1 MANDIFGSIGGFFD
15 SIAKGVVPA
24 NTPDSKIVSAQVDI
38 KNLKAQESQ
47 VMEEIGRA
55 AYEANP
61 TAWEQDDKIKLIR
74 QNLASAQAVLDE
86 ATKQKEAEEAA
97 KTAQSQALTCP
108 NPECGHINP
117 EGTKFCQNCGTKLGI
132 ETPTK
137 TFCTSCG
144 AELAAGTKF
153 CGSCGAKQFD

>member
-1 MANDIFGSIGGFFD
+1 MANDIFGSLGGFFD
-15 SIAKGVVPA
+15 SIAKGVVPQ
-24 NTPDSKIVSAQVDI
+24 NTPDSKILNAQSEL
-38 KNLKAQESQ
+38 KNLKAQESEI
-47 VMEEIGRA
+47 MEEIGRA

-61 TAWEQDDKIKLIR
+61 GAWEQDSKIKLIR
-74 QNLASAQAVLDE
+74 ENIASAQAELDA
-86 ATKQKEAEEAA
+86 ATKEKEAETAA
-97 KTAQSQALTCP
+97 KTAQDQAVTCP

-117 EGTKFCQNCGTKLGI
+117 EGTKFCQNCGTKLGA
-132 ETPTK
+132 PSK